1 MTDGNK
7 PASKKPVQISKAPP
21 PISPLR
27 GGGFIPRKTE
37 TDRQPRWHKWC
48 LMPEIKEWEAVAL
61 SLNIEPGKIDLNSNA
76 WMGAEHPF
84 DESEEFI
91 DRLMILKNHSS
102 NRAHFPTPCKLNMAN
117 WYECEVRLDE
127 FAAWCIHVGFEIPPE
142 LSALSKTATQAAPQ
156 SDSTPTTMI
165 EAAKRAALN
174 AENIAGM
181 LDYVTALMDKSSYP
195 FAKSLDETIPR
206 RQPPA
211 FPTSNREEDTP
222 AINVKSVAVTPPAPA
237 AQIDEINHDAK
248 LAALFDPVTVTALEK
263 TFPADGKWIG
273 WAERANRNGLKDA
286 AKVGRG
292 QFNPYSAA
300 VWFVRKGVE
309 GWDLAKCYRVLAN
322 NLPARSRDDKH
333 LLTGNID

>member
-1 MTDGNK
+1 MIPTIKNADNRPPKWNK
-7 PASKKPVQISKAPP
+7 W
-21 PISPLR
+21 R
-27 GGGFIPRKTE
+27 
-37 TDRQPRWHKWC
+37 

-165 EAAKRAALN
+165 EAAKRAALD

-181 LDYVTALMDKSSYP
+181 VAYTTPLIDKIFRP
-195 FAKSLDETIPR
+195 FAKSLDETTPR

-222 AINVKSVAVTPPAPA
+222 AINVKAVAVTPPAPA
-237 AQIDEINHDAK
+237 APPGNAGLSKRERQIRAIETESDILGYERLRIATGGKTTLRNICKKKYPLLFGAGNDPFNDA
-248 LAALFDPVTVTALEK
+248 
-263 TFPADGKWIG
+263 W
-273 WAERANRNGLKDA
+273 KDA
-286 AKVGRG
+286 VHSSPQRLRMTEHNKFAG
-292 QFNPYSAA
+292 
-300 VWFVRKGVE
+300 
-309 GWDLAKCYRVLAN
+309 
-322 NLPARSRDDKH
+322 
-333 LLTGNID
+333 